1 MMGALH
7 RLPQSTGVEPQIKLP
22 DKLIVL
28 CAFDRDE
35 DGMLQPAF
43 EPREMPS
50 ERRAIELA
58 RAMAH
63 RHAGVI
69 TWSRAANTA
78 IGEYG
83 PSEVLFQ
90 AGDVPEMD

>member
-1 MMGALH
+1 MPMH
-7 RLPQSTGVEPQIKLP
+7 YHSQQSTGTVPQIKLP

-28 CAFDRDE
+28 CAFDRDA
-35 DGMLQPAF
+35 DGQLLQAF
-43 EPREMPS
+43 EPREMPD
-50 ERRAIELA
+50 ERRAVA
-58 RAMAH
+58 RAREMAH

-69 TWSRAANTA
+69 TWSRTANPA

-90 AGDVPEMD
+90 AGDVPDLD